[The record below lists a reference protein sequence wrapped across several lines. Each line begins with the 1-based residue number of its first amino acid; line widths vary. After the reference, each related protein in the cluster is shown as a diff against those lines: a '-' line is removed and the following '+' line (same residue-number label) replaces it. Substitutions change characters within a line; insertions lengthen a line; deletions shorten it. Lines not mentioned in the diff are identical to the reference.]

1 MRVELVN
8 QKTKRLKSYWFDTLD
23 KGACI
28 SVFSCFSDYKS
39 LINLYASSPHCIIQF
54 IKAKD
59 LEMLGQEI
67 LPLNDKLN
75 IIKLRIQNKEV
86 DDIDY
91 FTFPMHVLMNE
102 LNDLELTESQ
112 RE

>member
-1 MRVELVN
+1 MANDQIMIIWEGQVQVRVELVN
-8 QKTKRLKSYWFDTLD
+8 QKTKKLKSYWFDTLD

-28 SVFSCFSDYKS
+28 SVFSCFSDFKS

-59 LEMLGQEI
+59 LEKLGQEI
-67 LPLNDKLN
+67 ISLNDRLSV
-75 IIKLRIQNKEV
+75 IKLRIQNKEV

-91 FTFPMHVLMNE
+91 FTFPMH
-102 LNDLELTESQ
+102 
-112 RE
+112 